1 MNKWIVTASV
11 LVGALMSAIDTS
23 VVNVALVHVKAT
35 YGVTTQQVS
44 WVSTAYLITL
54 AIVMPLTAWLSS
66 VLGRRRMYLSAIA
79 LFTAASVLCGLSR
92 TLGQLIAFRIL
103 QGLGGGVLQPTSQA
117 IMRETF
123 PPEQQG
129 QAMGFFGMIVLLGP
143 ALGPLLGGWLTDAY
157 SWPWIFF
164 INLPVGIVA
173 SIMGW
178 QFIKDPAYMLRRG
191 FQRID
196 GIGIGLM
203 AVGLVALLTLLEEG
217 ETNGWFGST
226 FITGSAVIA
235 AVSLLAFVLW
245 ELRVPAP
252 AVNLRILRNLSFSSG
267 IFIGGVL
274 GVALYGSLI
283 LLPIFLQNLLGYDA
297 THAGLALMPRGLAMV
312 ILMPVAG
319 ALYNRLGVYVMIPFG
334 LALSGFA
341 GFMMAHFTQDSSLA
355 QILIPQAIQGAGF
368 AFIFVSLAT
377 SALATIPRPHM
388 QSATGLFSLTFQLG
402 GTLGTAIMI
411 TLLDHRTT
419 IASANLVRYASAQ
432 NPTFVQWWQTYQAGL
447 VARGINPWTAHL
459 QALSV
464 LRQLISHEAAVVAF
478 DYTFAAIAT
487 VFLVCLPLVLLI
499 RRGTPL
505 SEERVSAE

>member
-1 MNKWIVTASV
+1 MNKWVVTASV
-11 LVGALMSAIDTS
+11 LMGALMSAIDSS
-23 VVNVALVHVKAT
+23 VVNVALVHIQAT

-44 WVSTAYLITL
+44 WVTTAYLITL
-54 AIVMPLTAWLSS
+54 AIVMPLTAWLGS
-66 VLGRRRMYLSAIA
+66 VLGRKRMYLIAISM
-79 LFTAASVLCGLSR
+79 FTAASVLCGLSR

-103 QGLGGGVLQPTSQA
+103 QGVGGGVLQPTSQA

-123 PPEQQG
+123 PPQEQG

-143 ALGPLLGGWLTDAY
+143 ALGPLLGGWLTDTY

-164 INLPVGIVA
+164 INLPVGIIA

-178 QFIKDPAYMLRRG
+178 QFIKDPAYMRRLG
-191 FQRID
+191 LQRID

-203 AVGLVALLTLLEEG
+203 AAGLVALLTVLEEG
-217 ETNGWFGST
+217 ETDGWFASS
-226 FITGSAVIA
+226 FILALAVIA
-235 AVSLLAFVLW
+235 AVSLFTFVIW
-245 ELRVPAP
+245 ELRTPTP
-252 AVNLRILRNLSFSSG
+252 AVNLRILRNLSFSSST
-267 IFIGGVL
+267 FIGGVL

-283 LLPIFLQNLLGYDA
+283 LLPVFLQNLLGYDA
-297 THAGLALMPRGLAMV
+297 THAGLALMPRGLSMV
-312 ILMPVAG
+312 IVMPVAG
-319 ALYNRLGVYVMIPFG
+319 ALYNRLGVYAMVPFG
-334 LALSGFA
+334 LVLSGFA

-355 QILIPQAIQGAGF
+355 QILLPQAIQGAGF
-368 AFIFVSLAT
+368 AFMFVSLAT
-377 SALATIPRPHM
+377 SALATISRPQM

-402 GTLGTAIMI
+402 GTLGTAIVI

-447 VARGINPWTAHL
+447 VARGTDPWTAHL

-464 LRQLISHEAAVVAF
+464 LKRLISHQASVVAF
-478 DYTFAAIAT
+478 DYAFAAIAS

-499 RRGTPL
+499 RRGYPA
-505 SEERVSAE
+505 SEERVQVE